1 MKVQLAF
8 LYRLLRIKH
17 WSKQSFVF
25 LGFIF
30 SAHWSEGLYNVFV
43 AAFAFSLAASSIY
56 LYNDIEDIEQDRK
69 HPEKSKRPIPSGE
82 VRLSDAYLLMFVL
95 NILSMVLALTLSLK
109 AVFIISLYLL
119 INIFY
124 SNGLKHIPYVDV
136 LCLSQGFL
144 LRILM
149 GTWAI
154 DIPPS
159 KWILLCGTALSAFL
173 ALSKRK
179 LEWTK
184 QQQQAE
190 IIRPVL
196 AYYSPFMLN
205 TLLAVSSIVFLMVY
219 FLYAVLMSYYV
230 NPGIKLVTTL
240 PFVVLG
246 FTRYVYLLRR
256 EPHTDCPVSLF
267 LHDKYSVVNLGC
279 MVMACLF
286 VLKQSIA

>member
-1 MKVQLAF
+1 MKAQIAF
-8 LYRLLRIKH
+8 LSRLLRIKH

-69 HPEKSKRPIPSGE
+69 HPEKSKRPIASGD
-82 VRLSDAYLLMFVL
+82 VQLSDAYLLMFVL
-95 NILSMVLALTLSLK
+95 NILSFVLALTLSLK
-109 AVFIISLYLL
+109 AVFVISLYLL

-136 LCLSQGFL
+136 MCLSQGFL

-159 KWILLCGTALSAFL
+159 MWILLCGTALSVFL

-184 QQQQAE
+184 QQQQKE
-190 IIRPVL
+190 VLRPVL

-205 TLLAVSSIVFLMVY
+205 TLLAVSSIVFLMAY
-219 FLYAVLMSYYV
+219 FLYAVLMTYYLS
-230 NPGIKLVTTL
+230 PGIKLVITL
-240 PFVVLG
+240 PFVAAG
-246 FTRYVYLLRR
+246 FSRYLYLLRHK
-256 EPHTDCPVSLF
+256 PHTDCPVSLF
-267 LHDKYSVVNLGC
+267 LHDKVSVANLAC
-279 MVMACLF
+279 MVVACVF
-286 VLKQSIA
+286 VLKHGFA